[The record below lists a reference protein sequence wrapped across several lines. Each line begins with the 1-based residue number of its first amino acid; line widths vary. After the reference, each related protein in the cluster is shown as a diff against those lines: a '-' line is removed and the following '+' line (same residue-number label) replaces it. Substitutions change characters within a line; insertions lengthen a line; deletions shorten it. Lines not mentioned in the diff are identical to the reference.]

1 MDILH
6 AVGPLLI
13 VGIIVVFVI
22 KRLES
27 MHKKGELA
35 KSQSKQKQALIDSVI
50 PLGMIAGAGVGTVVG
65 IIISEFIYAIS
76 LGGAIGMLIGYFVY
90 AHCSKRTQLHTN

>member
-6 AVGPLLI
+6 AVGPLLLIGMI
-13 VGIIVVFVI
+13 VLFVI
-22 KRLES
+22 NRLKS

-65 IIISEFIYAIS
+65 IIVSEFINAIS
-76 LGGAIGMLIGYFVY
+76 LGGAIGMLIGYSVY
-90 AHCSKRTQLHTN
+90 AYCSKRTQLHTN

>member
-22 KRLES
+22 KRLEL
-27 MHKKGELA
+27 MYKKGKLA
-35 KSQSKQKQALIDSVI
+35 KAKSKQNQNLLDSVI

-65 IIISEFIYAIS
+65 IIISEFVYAIS
-76 LGGAIGMLIGYFVY
+76 VGGAIGMLVGYVVY
-90 AHCSKRTQLHTN
+90 AYCSKRTHIDTN

>member
-6 AVGPLLI
+6 EVGPLLL

-35 KSQSKQKQALIDSVI
+35 KSQSKQKQALIDSAI
-50 PLGMIAGAGVGTVVG
+50 PLGMIAGAGVGAVVG
-65 IIISEFIYAIS
+65 ISIS